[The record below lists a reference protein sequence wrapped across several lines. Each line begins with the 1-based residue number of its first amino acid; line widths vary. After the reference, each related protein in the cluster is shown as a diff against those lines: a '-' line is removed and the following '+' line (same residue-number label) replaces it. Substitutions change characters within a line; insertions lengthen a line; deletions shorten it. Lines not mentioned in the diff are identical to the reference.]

1 MTEYLFMPELF
12 TKKPHN
18 AENMIS
24 FHMLKLSYPW
34 VEFGNSEDHAH
45 HPTNKAVVRQGH
57 SKNKT

>member
-1 MTEYLFMPELF
+1 MPELF

-57 SKNKT
+57 SKNKTQ